1 MGHCSDCHKFTSVN
15 LIFSD
20 SGILSL
26 PVELIKKH
34 NDTEREF
41 WGDVPSPL
49 MHAHAFFFLRRKS
62 RLHVCCLLV
71 LSLVGWDTDRPCGQ
85 QRPTLL

>member
-26 PVELIKKH
+26 PVELIKKN

-41 WGDVPSPL
+41 GGGGVYAPPHPSC
-49 MHAHAFFFLRRKS
+49 FLLPEKK
-62 RLHVCCLLV
+62 V
-71 LSLVGWDTDRPCGQ
+71 
-85 QRPTLL
+85 

>member
-26 PVELIKKH
+26 PVELIKKN

-41 WGDVPSPL
+41 FWGGDVYAPPHPSCTL
-49 MHAHAFFFLRRKS
+49 M
-62 RLHVCCLLV
+62 
-71 LSLVGWDTDRPCGQ
+71 LSSS
-85 QRPTLL
+85 

>member
-26 PVELIKKH
+26 PVELIKKN

-41 WGDVPSPL
+41 FWGGMSMLPL
-49 MHAHAFFFLRRKS
+49 TPHARSCFLLPEKKA
-62 RLHVCCLLV
+62 
-71 LSLVGWDTDRPCGQ
+71 
-85 QRPTLL
+85 

>member
-26 PVELIKKH
+26 PVELIKKN

-41 WGDVPSPL
+41 RGVSMLPL
-49 MHAHAFFFLRRKS
+49 TPHACSCFL
-62 RLHVCCLLV
+62 
-71 LSLVGWDTDRPCGQ
+71 LSEKKE
-85 QRPTLL
+85 

>member
-26 PVELIKKH
+26 PVELIKKN

-41 WGDVPSPL
+41 WGDVYAPPHPSC
-49 MHAHAFFFLRRKS
+49 M
-62 RLHVCCLLV
+62 CM
-71 LSLVGWDTDRPCGQ
+71 LSSF
-85 QRPTLL
+85 

>member
-26 PVELIKKH
+26 PVELIKKN

-41 WGDVPSPL
+41 GGGVSMLPL
-49 MHAHAFFFLRRKS
+49 TPHACSCFL
-62 RLHVCCLLV
+62 
-71 LSLVGWDTDRPCGQ
+71 LSEKKE
-85 QRPTLL
+85 